1 MQSTLEQWNSCYSV
15 PFSDSDLK
23 HLAGSFVQACYSKIN
38 MFSSSIA
45 GPRVHDDV
53 ISCYFQIL
61 DVIITSG
68 QKRLHNYYCLLLCF
82 FFAFLF
88 FCFYA
93 SLFLASLLFYFF
105 CFVVF
110 LFLPLCCSLL
120 KLFDY
125 CLLLC
130 FSTVVFLFCCLTSTL
145 LRSFCFFAFLFLLVS
160 VLSCFSVFFCFVVV
174 VCIFAF
180 LLLCFPLCLFWFL

>member
-1 MQSTLEQWNSCYSV
+1 MRLHNTTLRRPIYLTLHLTGCKYNQVASCKFMQSTLEQWNSCYSV

-82 FFAFLF
+82 FCFSVFLLLRFSFFGFFAFLF
-88 FCFYA
+88 FCFVVF
-93 SLFLASLLFYFF
+93 SFFASLLFSAKTF
-105 CFVVF
+105 
-110 LFLPLCCSLL
+110 
-120 KLFDY
+120 
-125 CLLLC
+125 
-130 FSTVVFLFCCLTSTL
+130 
-145 LRSFCFFAFLFLLVS
+145 
-160 VLSCFSVFFCFVVV
+160 
-174 VCIFAF
+174 
-180 LLLCFPLCLFWFL
+180 